1 MEWFAGSLLHWPL
14 TSADT
19 DGTLAL
25 GHAVVRPGGEPP
37 LHVHAREDEIFYVL
51 DGEITFQR
59 GTERVDARA
68 GDSVFMPR
76 GVQHG
81 FAVRTETASL
91 LQVFT
96 PGGLEEAF
104 RSLSQPAPAAE
115 LPPAPELVARL
126 APGGS
131 VMITQ
136 AIDPQCP
143 RRYRISKVWVLPSA
157 SGGIASTVQSAPG
170 ITIVGKAAQSAPPKQ
185 PPPAPPAA
193 QWTPG
198 QLDEMARQRKRL
210 GPLTTEQEA
219 AIEALLMSTV
229 NKISHPILSQMRRF
243 YETSETDDPKD
254 FEE

>member
-59 GTERVDARA
+59 GNERVDARA

-104 RSLSQPAPAAE
+104 RSLSEPAAANE
-115 LPPAPELVARL
+115 LPPAPE
-126 APGGS
+126 G
-131 VMITQ
+131 
-136 AIDPQCP
+136 
-143 RRYRISKVWVLPSA
+143 
-157 SGGIASTVQSAPG
+157 
-170 ITIVGKAAQSAPPKQ
+170 
-185 PPPAPPAA
+185 PPPAEAVEAMTARFAAYGVDFTGPPL
-193 QWTPG
+193 P
-198 QLDEMARQRKRL
+198 
-210 GPLTTEQEA
+210 
-219 AIEALLMSTV
+219 ALLG
-229 NKISHPILSQMRRF
+229 
-243 YETSETDDPKD
+243 
-254 FEE
+254 